1 MEKSWSK
8 IILKGRPG
16 RTVIYLKQILI
27 SNYNPLIITIIVLKM
42 ISQVSYWNHHFDDV
56 LYIAVM
62 LLNSYEYSYL
72 LFLAHAIID
81 RL

>member
-8 IILKGRPG
+8 ILLKGRPG

-27 SNYNPLIITIIVLKM
+27 SNYNPLIITIIVLRVLKM
-42 ISQVSYWNHHFDDV
+42 ISQVSYWNHHFYDV

-62 LLNSYEYSYL
+62 
-72 LFLAHAIID
+72 H
-81 RL
+81 